1 MATLTNAGVFY
12 ESGQSQ
18 QSFATM
24 TLNAAKTVA
33 SLTAKPWSQVAG
45 YEYTV
50 VPYGL
55 ATGGTVTPAA
65 TGTNNLVD
73 VAAITAYMA
82 GATGA
87 SATTGLLTVAA
98 TTDISCT
105 RGSSTNTHI
114 VNSITIASTG
124 SIAVVAG
131 SATTAFV
138 ETRGTAGG
146 PPAIPLGSTEI
157 GQVRF
162 TSTAAAAV
170 GSTEIYQVPGTHQER
185 YDYPVWAE
193 NPIEGKI
200 TFAAALP
207 VIHGTAAGTATATKL
222 VYARVATPVF
232 AEISRARDWVPAET
246 SNSVNSEQYYD
257 STVGSFSSSL
267 GQASFT
273 VSLNDG
279 VTDGMLAKKG
289 QNLLFKFMPDK
300 NKSPY
305 QITQGVLGVSRTFG
319 AGANPS
325 ASVTVSAA
333 QASVDFAS

>member
-1 MATLTNAGVFY
+1 MATLTKAGVFY

-24 TLNAAKTVA
+24 TLDAAKTVA
-33 SLTAKPWSQVAG
+33 SLSAKPWSQAPG
-45 YEYTV
+45 YDYTV
-50 VPYGL
+50 APYGV
-55 ATGGTVTPAA
+55 ATGGTITPAVS
-65 TGTNNLVD
+65 GTNDLVD
-73 VAAITAYMA
+73 VAALTAYMA
-82 GATGA
+82 GVTSA

-98 TTDISCT
+98 TTDISCV
-105 RGSSTNTHI
+105 RGSSTNTHRI
-114 VNSITIASTG
+114 NSITVSSAG
-124 SIAVVAG
+124 AIAVVSG
-131 SATTAFV
+131 TATTAFS
-138 ETRGTAGG
+138 ETRGANGG
-146 PPAIPLGSTEI
+146 PPAIPLGSIEV
-157 GQVRF
+157 GQVRL
-162 TSTAAAAV
+162 TSTAAATVAT
-170 GSTEIYQVPGTHQER
+170 TEIYQVTGTHQER

-207 VIHGTAAGTATATKL
+207 VIHGTAIGVATAAKL

-246 SNSVNSEQYYD
+246 TNSVNSEQYYD
-257 STVGSFSSSL
+257 GTVGSFSSSL

-289 QNLLFKFMPDK
+289 QNLLFKFSPDK
-300 NKSPY
+300 NKAPY

-319 AGANPS
+319 VGANPS
-325 ASVTVSAA
+325 ATVTVSAS

>member
-1 MATLTNAGVFY
+1 MATLTNAGVYY

-33 SLTAKPWSQVAG
+33 SLTTKPWSQVSG
-45 YEYTV
+45 YEYTIA
-50 VPYGL
+50 PYGL
-55 ATGGTVTPAA
+55 ATGGTITPAA
-65 TGTNNLVD
+65 TGTSNLVD
-73 VAAITAYMA
+73 VSALTAYMA

-87 SATTGLLTVAA
+87 SATTGLLTIAA

-114 VNSITIASTG
+114 VNSITSSSAGAIS
-124 SIAVVAG
+124 VVSG
-131 SATTAFV
+131 TATTAFS
-138 ETRGTAGG
+138 ETRGANGG
-146 PPAIPLGSTEI
+146 PPAIPLGSVEI

-162 TSTAAAAV
+162 TTTAAAAV
-170 GSTEIYQVPGTHQER
+170 AATEIYQVPGTHQER

-300 NKSPY
+300 NKAPY

-319 AGANPS
+319 AGANPI
-325 ASVTVSAA
+325 ATVTVSAS